1 MTDSWR
7 DVPKNDEAIKRW
19 ELFPATESA
28 ESGSRLYAL
37 TFDDGPSKQAT
48 PPILDALDS
57 VNAKATFF
65 MVGEQVEQWPE
76 IARDV
81 ASRGHEVACHGFSH
95 GAHPERPDRE
105 VEDDL
110 RAAVETIE
118 RATGIQPRLFRPP
131 YGLVSEASYKQCDEL
146 GMQPIYWS
154 SWGIDWDPIDA
165 ATIAENVLGD
175 LQDGSIVL
183 LHDAPSYAD
192 RSSAIAT
199 AEATTLVAT
208 QAKEHGL
215 ESVTVTELL
224 KRSS

>member
-1 MTDSWR
+1 MWR
-7 DVPKNDEAIKRW
+7 DVPKDIETSKRW
-19 ELFPATESA
+19 KLFPATESA
-28 ESGSRLYAL
+28 KPGSCLYAL
-37 TFDDGPSKQAT
+37 TFDDGPDDYAT
-48 PPILDALDS
+48 PAILNALDS

-65 MVGEQVEQWPE
+65 MVGEQVERWPE

-81 ASRGHEVACHGFSH
+81 ALRGHEVACHGFSH

-110 RAAVETIE
+110 HTAVEAIE
-118 RATGIQPRLFRPP
+118 QATGIRPGLFRPP
-131 YGLVSEASYKQCDEL
+131 YGHFSEASYKQCDEL
-146 GMQPIYWS
+146 GMRPIYWS

-192 RSSAIAT
+192 RSSALAT
-199 AEATTLVAT
+199 AEASTLVAT
-208 QAKEHGL
+208 QAKELGL
-215 ESVTVTELL
+215 KAVTVSKLL
-224 KRSS
+224 KDASRL